1 MATLRERHLP
11 AHEAPSGRFSLK
23 NWVLIVLTAATVLLV
38 LVGVASLG
46 AFFLLREQPF
56 DVPEWQ
62 DPLTLVEPDR
72 IDPALAVAGLGGV
85 SDGDLSAKALD
96 QARSDTAY
104 AILVFSPSIE
114 DRESA
119 GDFLLLASRLRSDN
133 RPDLA
138 ITSYRLAGTIAT
150 LSPDLPDTVRADTF
164 VLAGEGLAELEEFG
178 LAQLFFDQAFN
189 IAMASP
195 YLQAATRRGVFE
207 RLHQGYQMIGDRERA
222 RVSLKQSAEAFPMA
236 TVAESPPLLPVA
248 EPPHVSLEVQQ
259 AEAARWEAAQAL
271 SDALVVRGG
280 YAPPEL
286 VAALRE
292 ALMAEDQ
299 AKVPYYDAQL
309 AATPQLSVQIS
320 VVQARIN
327 WLSMK
332 HRVARRGYG
341 IGLVPEWEVQAEEI
355 RAELTK
361 SYELLF
367 ALYADLIVAMPNAEQ
382 IDLATEEILR
392 RENLAGTLGR
402 YPNYPAEQRIAQLL
416 QATAHLVESRPGD
429 KMRVVVLP
437 YGGVDSFVL
446 VDDAGFLAATRG
458 D

>member
-1 MATLRERHLP
+1 LR
-11 AHEAPSGRFSLK
+11 S
-23 NWVLIVLTAATVLLV
+23 WVLIVLAAATVLLV
-38 LVGVASLG
+38 LIGVLSLG
-46 AFFLLREQPF
+46 AFFLLREQPY

-62 DPLTLVEPDR
+62 DPLTLIEPDR

-85 SDGDLSAKALD
+85 SDGDLGAKALS
-96 QARSDTAY
+96 QARADTAY
-104 AILVFSPSIE
+104 AILVFSPSIG

-119 GDFLLLASRLRSDN
+119 GDFLLLASRLRNDN
-133 RPDLA
+133 RSELA
-138 ITSYRLAGTIAT
+138 LVSYRLAGTIAT
-150 LSPDLPDTVRADTF
+150 LSPVLPDTVRADTL
-164 VLAGEGLAELEEFG
+164 VLAGEGLAALEEFG

-195 YLQAATRRGVFE
+195 YLQAATRRNVFQ
-207 RLHQGYQMIGDRERA
+207 RLHHGYQMIGDRERA
-222 RVSLKQSAEAFPMA
+222 RVSLEQSAEPFPMV
-236 TVAESPPLLPVA
+236 TVAESPPILPVA
-248 EPPHVSLEVQQ
+248 EPPLVSLEVQQ
-259 AEAARWEAAQAL
+259 AEAARWAAAQAL

-286 VAALRE
+286 VTTLRE
-292 ALMAEDQ
+292 ALIAEDQ
-299 AKVPYYDAQL
+299 AKLPYYDSQL

-327 WLSMK
+327 WLSVK
-332 HRVARRGYG
+332 HRIARQGYG
-341 IGLVPEWEVQAEEI
+341 ISLVPEWELEAESI

-392 RENLAGTLGR
+392 WENLTGTLGR
-402 YPNYPAEQRIAQLL
+402 YPNYPAEQRISQLL
-416 QATAHLVESRPGD
+416 QATAHLVESRPGE

-446 VDDAGFLAATRG
+446 VDDSGFLAATQG

>member
-1 MATLRERHLP
+1 M
-11 AHEAPSGRFSLK
+11 K

-62 DPLTLVEPDR
+62 DPLTLVEPGR

-85 SDGDLSAKALD
+85 SDGDLSAKALA
-96 QARSDTAY
+96 QGRSDTAL
-104 AILVFSPSIE
+104 AILVFSPSIG

-119 GDFLLLASRLRSDN
+119 GDFLLLANHLRNDN

-138 ITSYRLAGTIAT
+138 TASYRLAGTIAT

-164 VLAGEGLAELEEFG
+164 VLAGEGLARLEQFG

-195 YLQAATRRGVFE
+195 YLQAATRRTVFQ
-207 RLHQGYQMIGDRERA
+207 RLHQGYQIIGDRERA
-222 RVSLKQSAEAFPMA
+222 HVSLERSAEPFPA
-236 TVAESPPLLPVA
+236 VSVVESPPVLPVAESPL
-248 EPPHVSLEVQQ
+248 VSLEVQQ
-259 AEAARWEAAQAL
+259 AEAARWKAAQAL
-271 SDALVVRGG
+271 SNALVVRGG

-286 VAALRE
+286 VTALRE
-292 ALMAEDQ
+292 ALVTEDQ
-299 AKVPYYDAQL
+299 VKLPYYDAQL

-327 WLSMK
+327 WLSVK

-341 IGLVPEWEVQAEEI
+341 VSLVPEWEVQAEEI

-367 ALYADLIVAMPNAEQ
+367 ALYADLIVATPNAEQ

-416 QATAHLVESRPGD
+416 QATAQLVELRPGE

-446 VDDAGFLAATRG
+446 VDDAGFMAATQG
-458 D
+458 N

>member
-1 MATLRERHLP
+1 MLV
-11 AHEAPSGRFSLK
+11 
-23 NWVLIVLTAATVLLV
+23 VLAIATVLLV
-38 LVGVASLG
+38 LVGIASLG

-62 DPLTLVEPDR
+62 DPLTLVDPDQ

-85 SDGDLSAKALD
+85 SDADLGAKSLS
-96 QARSDTAY
+96 QGRTDTAY
-104 AILVFSPSIE
+104 AILVFSPSIG

-119 GDFLLLASRLRSDN
+119 GDFLLLAN
-133 RPDLA
+133 RYRKDDRPEHA
-138 ITSYRLAGTIAT
+138 IASYRLAGTITT

-164 VLAGEGLAELEEFG
+164 ALAGEGLAELGEFG
-178 LAQLFFDQAFN
+178 LAQLFFDQGFN

-195 YLQAATRRGVFE
+195 YLQAATRRNVFQ
-207 RLHQGYQMIGDRERA
+207 RLHQGYQMIGDQERA
-222 RVSLKQSAEAFPMA
+222 RISLEQSAEPFPVVTVGEA
-236 TVAESPPLLPVA
+236 PPVLPVAESPL
-248 EPPHVSLEVQQ
+248 VSLEVQQ
-259 AEAARWEAAQAL
+259 AEAARWKAAQAL

-292 ALMAEDQ
+292 ALIVEDQ
-299 AKVPYYDAQL
+299 AKLPYYDSQL

-327 WLSMK
+327 WLAVK
-332 HRVARRGYG
+332 YRIARRGYG
-341 IGLVPEWEVQAEEI
+341 ISLVPEWEAQAESI

-367 ALYADLIVAMPNAEQ
+367 ALYADLIVAIPNADQ

-402 YPNYPAEQRIAQLL
+402 YPNYPAEQRVAQLL
-416 QATAHLVESRPGD
+416 QATAHLVESRPGE

-437 YGGVDSFVL
+437 YAGVDSFVL

>member
-1 MATLRERHLP
+1 MLV
-11 AHEAPSGRFSLK
+11 
-23 NWVLIVLTAATVLLV
+23 VLAVATVLLM
-38 LVGVASLG
+38 LVGIASLG

-62 DPLTLVEPDR
+62 DPQTLVDPDH

-85 SDGDLSAKALD
+85 SDADLGAKALA
-96 QARSDTAY
+96 QARADTAF
-104 AILVFSPSIE
+104 AILVFSPSIG

-119 GDFLLLASRLRSDN
+119 GDFLLLAN
-133 RPDLA
+133 RYRNDDRPEHA
-138 ITSYRLAGTIAT
+138 ILSYRLAGTIAT

-164 VLAGEGLAELEEFG
+164 VLAGEGLAELGEFG
-178 LAQLFFDQAFN
+178 LAQLFFDQGFN

-195 YLQAATRRGVFE
+195 YLQGATRRNIFQ

-222 RVSLKQSAEAFPMA
+222 RISLERSAEPFPVVSVGEA
-236 TVAESPPLLPVA
+236 PPVLPVAESPL
-248 EPPHVSLEVQQ
+248 VSLEVQQ

-292 ALMAEDQ
+292 ALMVEDQ
-299 AKVPYYDAQL
+299 AKLPYYDSQL

-327 WLSMK
+327 WLSVK
-332 HRVARRGYG
+332 YRIARRGYG
-341 IGLVPEWEVQAEEI
+341 ISLVPEWETQAESI

-367 ALYADLIVAMPNAEQ
+367 ALYADLIVAIPNADQ
-382 IDLATEEILR
+382 IDLATEELLR

-402 YPNYPAEQRIAQLL
+402 YPNYPAEQRVAQLL
-416 QATAHLVESRPGD
+416 QATAHLVESRPGE

-437 YGGVDSFVL
+437 YAGVDSFVL
-446 VDDAGFLAATRG
+446 VDDAGFLAATQG

>member
-1 MATLRERHLP
+1 LR
-11 AHEAPSGRFSLK
+11 S
-23 NWVLIVLTAATVLLV
+23 WVLIVLTVATVLLV
-38 LVGVASLG
+38 IVGVVSFG

-56 DVPEWQ
+56 DVPDWQ
-62 DPLTLVEPDR
+62 DPLTLVEPER

-85 SDGDLSAKALD
+85 SDGDLIANALS
-96 QARSDTAY
+96 QARADTAF
-104 AILVFSPSIE
+104 AVLVFSPSIG

-119 GDFLLLASRLRSDN
+119 GDFLLLANRLRNDN
-133 RPDLA
+133 RSELA
-138 ITSYRLAGTIAT
+138 IASYRLAGTIAT
-150 LSPDLPDTVRADTF
+150 LSPELPDTVRSDTF
-164 VLAGEGLAELEEFG
+164 VLAGEGLAELEEYG

-195 YLQAATRRGVFE
+195 YLQAATRRNIFQ
-207 RLHQGYQMIGDRERA
+207 RLQQGYRMIGDRERA
-222 RVSLKQSAEAFPMA
+222 RGSLEQSAESFPRV
-236 TVAESPPLLPVA
+236 TVAESPPILPVA
-248 EPPHVSLEVQQ
+248 EPPLVSLEVQQ

-286 VAALRE
+286 VTALRE

-299 AKVPYYDAQL
+299 AKLPYYDSQL

-327 WLSMK
+327 WLSAK
-332 HRVARRGYG
+332 HRIARRGYG
-341 IGLVPEWEVQAEEI
+341 ISLVPQWELEAESI

-392 RENLAGTLGR
+392 RENLSGTLGR
-402 YPNYPAEQRIAQLL
+402 YPNYPAEQRISQLL
-416 QATAHLVESRPGD
+416 QATAHLIELRPGEN
-429 KMRVVVLP
+429 MRVVVLP

-446 VDDAGFLAATRG
+446 VDDAGFLATTQG

>member
-1 MATLRERHLP
+1 MKT
-11 AHEAPSGRFSLK
+11 
-23 NWVLIVLTAATVLLV
+23 WVLLALAAATVLLV
-38 LVGVASLG
+38 LVGAASLG

-62 DPLTLVEPDR
+62 DPLMLVKPDR

-85 SDGDLSAKALD
+85 SDADLGAKAIA
-96 QARSDTAY
+96 QARADTAY
-104 AILVFSPSIE
+104 AILVFSSSIG

-119 GDFLLLASRLRSDN
+119 GDFLLLASRFRSDD
-133 RPDLA
+133 RPELA
-138 ITSYRLAGTIAT
+138 TASYRLAGTIAT

-164 VLAGEGLAELEEFG
+164 VLAGEGLAEVGEFG

-189 IAMASP
+189 VAMASP
-195 YLQAATRRGVFE
+195 YLQAATRRNVFQ
-207 RLHQGYQMIGDRERA
+207 RLHQGYRMIGDRERA
-222 RVSLKQSAEAFPMA
+222 RTSLEQSAEPFPMV
-236 TVAESPPLLPVA
+236 TVVEAPPVLPVA
-248 EPPHVSLEVQQ
+248 EPPLMSLEVQQ

-271 SDALVVRGG
+271 SSALVLRGG

-292 ALMAEDQ
+292 ALIAEDQ
-299 AKVPYYDAQL
+299 AKLPYFNSQL
-309 AATPQLSVQIS
+309 AAAPQLSVQIS
-320 VVQARIN
+320 IVQARIN
-327 WLSMK
+327 WLSTK
-332 HRVARRGYG
+332 YRIARRGYG
-341 IGLVPEWEVQAEEI
+341 ISLVPEWEVQAESI

-361 SYELLF
+361 SYELLY
-367 ALYADLIVAMPNAEQ
+367 ALYADLIIAIPDAEQ

-392 RENLAGTLGR
+392 RENLVGTLGR

-416 QATAHLVESRPGD
+416 QATAHLVESRPGE

-437 YGGVDSFVL
+437 YAGVDSFVL
-446 VDDAGFLAATRG
+446 VDDAGFTAATQG

>member
-1 MATLRERHLP
+1 MLV
-11 AHEAPSGRFSLK
+11 
-23 NWVLIVLTAATVLLV
+23 VLAVAAVLLV
-38 LVGVASLG
+38 LVGIASLG

-62 DPLTLVEPDR
+62 DPLTLVDPEH

-85 SDGDLSAKALD
+85 SDADLGAKALA
-96 QARSDTAY
+96 QARADTAY
-104 AILVFSPSIE
+104 AILVFSPLIG

-119 GDFLLLASRLRSDN
+119 GDFLLLAN
-133 RPDLA
+133 RYRNDDRPEHA
-138 ITSYRLAGTIAT
+138 IVSYRLAGTIAT
-150 LSPDLPDTVRADTF
+150 LSPELPDTVRADTF
-164 VLAGEGLAELEEFG
+164 ALAGEGLAELGEFG
-178 LAQLFFDQAFN
+178 LAQLFFDQGFN

-195 YLQAATRRGVFE
+195 YLQGATRRNIFQ

-222 RVSLKQSAEAFPMA
+222 RISLEQSAEPFPVVTVGEA
-236 TVAESPPLLPVA
+236 PPVLPVAESPL
-248 EPPHVSLEVQQ
+248 VSLEVQQ

-271 SDALVVRGG
+271 SAALVARGG

-286 VAALRE
+286 VTALRE
-292 ALMAEDQ
+292 ALIVEDQ
-299 AKVPYYDAQL
+299 AKLPYYDSQL

-327 WLSMK
+327 WLSVK
-332 HRVARRGYG
+332 YRIARRGYG
-341 IGLVPEWEVQAEEI
+341 ISLVPEWEAQAESI

-367 ALYADLIVAMPNAEQ
+367 ALYADLIVAIPNADQ

-402 YPNYPAEQRIAQLL
+402 YPNYPAEQRVAQLL
-416 QATAHLVESRPGD
+416 QATAHLVESRPGE

-437 YGGVDSFVL
+437 YAGVDSFVL
-446 VDDAGFLAATRG
+446 VDDAGFRAATQG

>member
-1 MATLRERHLP
+1 MR
-11 AHEAPSGRFSLK
+11 
-23 NWVLIVLTAATVLLV
+23 NWVLIVLAAATVLLV

-62 DPLTLVEPDR
+62 DPLTLIEPDR

-85 SDGDLSAKALD
+85 SDGDLGAKALA

-104 AILVFSPSIE
+104 AILVFSPSIG

-119 GDFLLLASRLRSDN
+119 GDFLLLANRLRSDN
-133 RPDLA
+133 RSELA
-138 ITSYRLAGTIAT
+138 VASYRLAGTIAT

-164 VLAGEGLAELEEFG
+164 VLAGEGLAQLEEFG
-178 LAQLFFDQAFN
+178 LAQLFFDQSFN

-195 YLQAATRRGVFE
+195 YLQAATRRNVFQ

-222 RVSLKQSAEAFPMA
+222 RVSLEQSAEPFPMV
-236 TVAESPPLLPVA
+236 TVAESPPILPVA
-248 EPPHVSLEVQQ
+248 EPPLVSLEVQQ
-259 AEAARWEAAQAL
+259 AEALRWEAAQAL

-286 VAALRE
+286 VTALRE
-292 ALMAEDQ
+292 ALIAEDQ
-299 AKVPYYDAQL
+299 AKLPYYDSQL

-327 WLSMK
+327 WLSVK

-341 IGLVPEWEVQAEEI
+341 ISLVPEWELEAESI

-392 RENLAGTLGR
+392 RENLTGTLGR
-402 YPNYPAEQRIAQLL
+402 YPNYPAEQRISQLL
-416 QATAHLVESRPGD
+416 QATAHLVELRPGE

-446 VDDAGFLAATRG
+446 VDDAGFLAATQG